1 MIRSTSEPVEYLR
14 RRKSELHDRYGI
26 NTIRVFGSRARGTH
40 SANSDID
47 ILVTAQKPYRFDL
60 IQLIDLEQTISSD
73 LGIPVDLILEED
85 LKPSIAKSALVEAIS
100 V

>member
-1 MIRSTSEPVEYLR
+1 MIRSTPEPVEYLR
-14 RRKSELHDRYGI
+14 RRKNELHDRYGI

-60 IQLIDLEQTISSD
+60 IELIDLEQTISSD
-73 LGIPVDLILEED
+73 LGMPVDLILEED
-85 LKPSIAKSALVEAIS
+85 LKPSVARSALMEAIS